1 MPTYSPT
8 LLHVHA
14 YMEKRCDRGA
24 RPLVA
29 AVDVHSRKQC
39 KRLLDLEALLG
50 RHPRQKNSPNCVW
63 TQASWLHATVVQ
75 NVQSKER
82 RRNMQGNEATWS
94 KYQGWHWRTLWNV
107 GERGCVTACPKVCR
121 GFGVTKSPS
130 RSIRDLIET
139 LGEYEGRASWDGQS
153 SLYNAQPGWPWLTCG
168 RPSIG
173 LSSPD
178 LPIYWPVLPYDLHFV
193 PHTNAPQRD
202 PL

>member
-1 MPTYSPT
+1 MPTYSPP
-8 LLHVHA
+8 LLHVRTWKNGVTEELGPWWRRLMCILA
-14 YMEKRCDRGA
+14 NNASGYWTS
-24 RPLVA
+24 RPCLGDIRV
-29 AVDVHSRKQC
+29 RKT
-39 KRLLDLEALLG
+39 
-50 RHPRQKNSPNCVW
+50 SPNCVW